1 MQIAKFARFYSTD
14 ITKVERIPYLQ
25 FMAWW
30 ECITTIEAQEMLM
43 SLNVQDW
50 SYKKQSDREKTL
62 KKLNRDAYPA
72 SLKETKGQVSN
83 DALARALGR
92 G

>member
-1 MQIAKFARFYSTD
+1 
-14 ITKVERIPYLQ
+14 
-25 FMAWW
+25 MAWW